1 LPQRS
6 SDIAACGFDLGAGQA
21 RPYDRGNEKPLA
33 IEGEYAVALH
43 HRLAGIA
50 MLVLSGLATATASA
64 QTAKLEDVTMAV
76 PTFSLAYT
84 LEFLNQDL
92 GFYEKNGLRVK
103 TVQIEGLG
111 TINAVISGSVDFGQ
125 PSGASLTRA
134 AARGQRLLA
143 IVEIIGRPSAQI
155 VLRKELAE
163 AAGFDPKAPFEKRA
177 QVLKGRTMGVDGVNS
192 VLHAFMMIAAKRAGF
207 SPDDIRLGI
216 MVAPNLNPGFEA
228 KQTDGFVGAL
238 PWTLIPVLAGKAV
251 LIGSG
256 PDGDP
261 PDIANLANTI
271 VLTKPDTCEKRK
283 AVCMGVG
290 HAFAEASAYLHQHP
304 AEAAAIVKKRFPT
317 LDDKLFAAAFEVTR
331 KITPNPPIL
340 TKEAVENT
348 DVYNIAAGLMKPEEK
363 LPSYD
368 GLYTDAFV
376 K

>member
-1 LPQRS
+1 MISPEALTNNARRGEE
-6 SDIAACGFDLGAGQA
+6 IMKHRFCAVLGT
-21 RPYDRGNEKPLA
+21 
-33 IEGEYAVALH
+33 AL
-43 HRLAGIA
+43 LAGI
-50 MLVLSGLATATASA
+50 LTTASVRA
-64 QTAKLEDVTMAV
+64 EEAKLEDVTMAV

-92 GFYEKNGLRVK
+92 GFYAKHGVRVK

-143 IVEIIGRPSAQI
+143 IVEILGHPSAQV

-163 AAGFDPKAPFEKRA
+163 AAGFDPKAPLEKRA

-192 VLHAFMMIAAKRAGF
+192 VLHAMMMIALKRAGV
-207 SPDDIRLGI
+207 SQDDVRLGI
-216 MVAPNLNPGFEA
+216 MVAPSMNPAFEL
-228 KQTDGFVGAL
+228 KQIDGFVGAL
-238 PWTLIPVLAGKAV
+238 PWTLQPVLNGSAV
-251 LIGSG
+251 LVVSG

-261 PDIANLANTI
+261 GDMKNLANTI
-271 VLTKPDTCEKRK
+271 VLTRPDTCEKRK
-283 AVCMGVG
+283 SVCMAIG
-290 HAFAEASAYLHQHP
+290 HAFAEASVYLHAHP

-317 LDDKLFAAAFEVTR
+317 LDDKLYAAAFEITR
-331 KITPNPPIL
+331 KITPNPPVP
-340 TKEAVENT
+340 TKESIENT
-348 DVYNIAAGLMKPEEK
+348 DLYNVAAGLMKPEEK

-368 GLYTDAFV
+368 GLYTDEYV